1 MLNRDLVLNLLYVLL
16 YHKLTSDLH
25 LFQCNTR
32 IVLTFVLHLK
42 LMLILKSK
50 CLFQK
55 IHFFLFESHEK
66 KNPKQNQN
74 QEDTEV
80 L

>member
-1 MLNRDLVLNLLYVLL
+1 
-16 YHKLTSDLH
+16 
-25 LFQCNTR
+25 
-32 IVLTFVLHLK
+32 
-42 LMLILKSK
+42 MLILKSK